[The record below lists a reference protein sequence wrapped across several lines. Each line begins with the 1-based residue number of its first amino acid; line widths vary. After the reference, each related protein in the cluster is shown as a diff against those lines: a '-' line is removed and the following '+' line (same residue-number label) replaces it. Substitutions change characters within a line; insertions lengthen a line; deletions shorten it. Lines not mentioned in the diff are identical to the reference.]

1 MKTPMHLGRSELELA
16 LFEYQHGVL
25 CFMEAFYRHME
36 SQLVRLTGDPQ
47 ISAQDCVILHAI
59 RLGERSKT
67 LADIQHFTN
76 RGDTPNIQYGVRKLI
91 RAGLAKV
98 ARKTSG
104 RGTRYELTARGRA
117 LTDEYIRSRQDFIA
131 KIPMDQKALVRDLKS
146 ATRLTLMLTGLYDH
160 VSRTEA
166 AL

>member
-16 LFEYQHGVL
+16 LFEYQHGVI

-67 LADIQHFTN
+67 LDFTN
-76 RGDTPNIQYGVRKLI
+76 HCSPR
-91 RAGLAKV
+91 
-98 ARKTSG
+98 
-104 RGTRYELTARGRA
+104 
-117 LTDEYIRSRQDFIA
+117 
-131 KIPMDQKALVRDLKS
+131 
-146 ATRLTLMLTGLYDH
+146 
-160 VSRTEA
+160 
-166 AL
+166 